1 MEEEKDYMLLGH
13 SSSNPDPDVKDQD
26 LFMRGPSSSSDLD
39 IMSYEY
45 LFGPET
51 SQEPTPN
58 LDTTRTYQPNA
69 AQNIDEQA
77 MFSPDWDE
85 ERTDLEAE
93 AAPVNTFPCL
103 QKAMN
108 SEDAEVLCSHQS
120 TGAAILEEL
129 AQKLSSNTNCI
140 DHARMSSINDLR
152 KTAQTPK
159 MVIGVVGNTGH
170 GKSSLINAL
179 LEEDKLVPT
188 SCFRACT
195 AVVTEVSWNPS
206 NDANHQYTAEIGFI
220 SPDDWGRELRFLFH
234 DVESSGVTA
243 NNAPPRDGDA
253 SIAWAK
259 IKAVYPG
266 LTWGTVQQTNPD
278 VLVDD
283 PTIKALLGMTKTICK
298 RTANE
303 LYEAIQVY
311 VDSKKK
317 TSFVVAGEE
326 GEDHLRRIE
335 LWPLIKVVRVYTK
348 ADVLSTGAVIVDLPG
363 VKDSNAARA
372 AVAGKYIKKCN
383 AIWIVSSITRAVDD
397 QAAQE
402 LLGGAFKQQLQLDC
416 NYSKLTFICSKTD
429 DINSRKAAES
439 FGLSD
444 DTRLLE
450 DAERTLSALES
461 SSKLDELRQR
471 KDTVLAFS
479 EEVDDHVERYDQLRN
494 KQAKGQPVN
503 PPKNNPQKR
512 NPQHTRT
519 PRDRL
524 NKRRRVEPEEAQDRQ
539 WASAGDLWEDLE
551 KHMPRFS
558 ADHHLTQQDIHSMTE
573 FLRSQ
578 KQTATKERRTLQDKI
593 DEDEDRLENLQI
605 EIARLQELI
614 SSACISRRNEI
625 SRNVIRQ
632 QFVLGLKELDEH
644 EAQRT
649 DPDNFDPEQEKR
661 DYSELERSLRVFCVS
676 SQAYES
682 LARGSAVLGFQDVND
697 TEIPQLRIY
706 AKESTGPTR
715 ACKAKCFLNGLA
727 RTLNSLYLWSRDS
740 NTDVYLTHEERMTTM
755 GFLRDKVEQLG
766 RRLQKANE
774 DLFYQLKE
782 ILEVLFNR
790 FNAAALYA
798 YRSAPGIARGWPTP
812 TRDADGYRDLAS
824 PLLQNLGNHWE
835 ITFAKKIPDLLVS
848 HTQVCKQHQEYIHS
862 LIEAGLQSKAAF
874 DGVVNMLRDQ
884 NEQRVIALSNK
895 IDTFNSEASKLQKEA
910 NRAFTPAIQE
920 NLKPKYQE
928 NAADRGPG
936 VFARIRENMEQ
947 AVNKRKIF
955 MSSCQPPQAR
965 LSELP
970 KDIKHELDVYS
981 KVMLD
986 EMLADY
992 KSIINGSDSPE
1003 KSKAI
1008 RQEIHELLKKVDSRF

>member
-26 LFMRGPSSSSDLD
+26 LFMRGPSSSLDLD

-85 ERTDLEAE
+85 ERSGEDVTVKTEHELQSAHDIFTGDTYKPPRADLEAE

-103 QKAMN
+103 QKAMD

-170 GKSSLINAL
+170 GKSSFINAL

-303 LYEAIQVY
+303 L
-311 VDSKKK
+311 
-317 TSFVVAGEE
+317 FVVAGEE

-471 KDTVLAFS
+471 KDAVLAFS

-524 NKRRRVEPEEAQDRQ
+524 NKRRRVEPEEAQDQ
-539 WASAGDLWEDLE
+539 
-551 KHMPRFS
+551 
-558 ADHHLTQQDIHSMTE
+558 
-573 FLRSQ
+573 
-578 KQTATKERRTLQDKI
+578 RRTLQDKI

-766 RRLQKANE
+766 RPLQKANE

-812 TRDADGYRDLAS
+812 TWDGRCLNWSAYRATLRRNGVYSGSGGPRDFNEDLAS
-824 PLLQNLGNHWE
+824 PMLQNLGNHWE

-895 IDTFNSEASKLQKEA
+895 IDTFNSEVSKLQKEA